1 MTDVHHQL
9 FRTYEERAHIVRVCG
24 IPVTIILSRIST
36 IYCAPAAL
44 ALTLR
49 VNSTATAA
57 LFSRGCQVREFAVAE
72 ADHVSLRSCQSLTIW
87 NRDSAF
93 SWRNTAILS
102 IASVLRPIA
111 EKLLRSIVRMGSRR

>member
-57 LFSRGCQVREFAVAE
+57 LFSRGCQVSGSCFPAQLPVLDDPESRLCIFLAEYRDPVDRERLETDCGKTVAQHRQSGL
-72 ADHVSLRSCQSLTIW
+72 ASLGV
-87 NRDSAF
+87 N
-93 SWRNTAILS
+93 
-102 IASVLRPIA
+102 
-111 EKLLRSIVRMGSRR
+111 